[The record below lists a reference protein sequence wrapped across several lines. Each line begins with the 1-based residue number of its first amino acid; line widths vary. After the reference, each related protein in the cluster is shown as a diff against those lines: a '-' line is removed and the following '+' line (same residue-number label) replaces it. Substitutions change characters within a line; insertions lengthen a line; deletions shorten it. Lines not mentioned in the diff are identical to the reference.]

1 MCRHDLP
8 CVSGEQTGQ
17 AAVFIR
23 QPANSSEKYT
33 EVVGEQRALVEQDFA
48 GDDLELLATL
58 DATQT

>member
-1 MCRHDLP
+1 MCGYDYPACLASRHA
-8 CVSGEQTGQ
+8 GRH
-17 AAVFIR
+17 FIR

-33 EVVGEQRALVEQDFA
+33 EIVGEQRALVEQYFA